1 MEVIGVLAS
10 KGQSGFGQ
18 DQDDVVLMPFS
29 TAELKVLGV
38 AAPTAAA
45 ASTNPI
51 FAAPVNPLGI
61 QPKLTGFVHNIYVQ
75 ARSPRQVQTALA
87 R

>member
-18 DQDDVVLMPFS
+18 DQDDVVLIPFT

-38 AAPTAAA
+38 AAPSRRRRRPRIRSSRRRSIRS
-45 ASTNPI
+45 ASS
-51 FAAPVNPLGI
+51 
-61 QPKLTGFVHNIYVQ
+61 
-75 ARSPRQVQTALA
+75 RS
-87 R
+87 